1 MEKREWVPFKALRKQ
16 ARIKRLIS
24 LFCEAGISVTALVMA
39 VVYGVRG
46 DRHNRLFT
54 CLMTGLLLWVP
65 IGAERLF
72 KHRFSFS
79 QHISFILLLLGGALL
94 GSVFY
99 LFYTTSWFDCFMHV
113 LAGYF
118 LMVFLL
124 MPLCRRLTEIEEG
137 DLRDKRSAAACTL
150 VLLLCS
156 LGTACLWELVE
167 FFADMFFGQT
177 SQGAVSEEITQTIA
191 AQGYTGVRANWETL
205 KYVSVMD
212 TDLDMLC
219 HAGGSIVFCLHY
231 LLHALTGKNLGMG
244 SLVRDIRGEEMNRR
258 AAAAA

>member
-1 MEKREWVPFKALRKQ
+1 M
-16 ARIKRLIS
+16 
-24 LFCEAGISVTALVMA
+24 
-39 VVYGVRG
+39 
-46 DRHNRLFT
+46 
-54 CLMTGLLLWVP
+54 
-65 IGAERLF
+65 
-72 KHRFSFS
+72 
-79 QHISFILLLLGGALL
+79 
-94 GSVFY
+94 
-99 LFYTTSWFDCFMHV
+99 
-113 LAGYF
+113 
-118 LMVFLL
+118 
-124 MPLCRRLTEIEEG
+124 
-137 DLRDKRSAAACTL
+137 
-150 VLLLCS
+150 
-156 LGTACLWELVE
+156 WELVE